1 MQFKGKSSEVVTDH
15 KLNKTQKCPAG
26 TKKGSTILGCRN
38 RETARHL
45 EQPFALHL
53 ALRKLHV
60 GPCPYSKRVWL
71 KWRHGR
77 GRHWDRLEVWKMWL
91 QSRALTNGS

>member
-60 GPCPYSKRVWL
+60 GPCPYLSIFKACVAEVEAWQRQAL
-71 KWRHGR
+71 GQIR
-77 GRHWDRLEVWKMWL
+77 GLENVA
-91 QSRALTNGS
+91 SE